1 MAESPPQ
8 LVMGWTTKRKVAPP
22 APAGQGPSSSSGGGL
37 IEKLDKDL
45 LKRVMNCL
53 VHPRSIFMAPRM
65 RRMWGSISK
74 AALGRLREAYPSAHE
89 FVPTGQHSLAT
100 QATAR
105 RPSLGRAL
113 APENTNLIGSGVEWS
128 GVESSG
134 AEWSLPSRGSALHC
148 PGRAVVRRGRDPP
161 SPRVGDRL

>member
-53 VHPRSIFMAPRM
+53 VQPKSIFMAPRM
-65 RRMWGSISK
+65 RRTWGSISK

-89 FVPTGQHSLAT
+89 FVPAGQLGHTSNSSAAQPWPRLGTGEH
-100 QATAR
+100 
-105 RPSLGRAL
+105 
-113 APENTNLIGSGVEWS
+113 
-128 GVESSG
+128 
-134 AEWSLPSRGSALHC
+134 
-148 PGRAVVRRGRDPP
+148 
-161 SPRVGDRL
+161 